1 MENLLTVSLRALSH
15 HVFFHGVSFISTRL
29 KNGYYSPDENNK
41 KEVERQTVK
50 AKQEQ
55 KRYYRCCS
63 VYL

>member
-15 HVFFHGVSFISTRL
+15 HSFFHGVSFISTSL
-29 KNGYYSPDENNK
+29 KNGYDSPDENNNK
-41 KEVERQTVK
+41 VERETMK